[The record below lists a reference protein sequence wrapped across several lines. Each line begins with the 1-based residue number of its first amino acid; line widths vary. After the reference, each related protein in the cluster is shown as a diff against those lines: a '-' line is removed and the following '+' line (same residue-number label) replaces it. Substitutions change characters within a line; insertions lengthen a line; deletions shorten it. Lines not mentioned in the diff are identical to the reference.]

1 MPPCNLMKQKSD
13 NDKFFDVNKTKEKKN
28 MKFTDVD
35 YTKDNKYTRRVKQ
48 FTFIRNN
55 IENEE

>member
-1 MPPCNLMKQKSD
+1 
-13 NDKFFDVNKTKEKKN
+13 